1 MTTSRDLRIIA
12 QAASATSGENP
23 YTKLL
28 YEGMATRPVRI
39 IPYTRHAVATQ
50 SPDVIHIHWPEF
62 LVRWDAGHATM
73 IADVLKEYLL
83 LKAAKARGARIVWTA
98 HDLGAHDRPNAGR
111 VYHWFLKRF
120 NRMVDLIISLS
131 PSALDSVRKR
141 FPDLADTPA
150 RVVLH
155 SHYIGYY
162 PPEPVT
168 TPTRQDATRPLT
180 FLMFGQLRRYKNVDG
195 LLRAFQDRAQARA
208 LDGVQDG
215 ARGERLVIAG
225 EIRGTSTYRDEIH
238 ALAQMPG
245 VDFVEGRIDDADVAG
260 LHARADVVVLPY
272 DLGTALHSGAA
283 ILALSLNTPVV
294 ARDTPTM
301 RDLQAIVGAEWLGLF
316 VGGPD
321 AALEAA
327 VALRAKP
334 RSAAPDLSRMDPERL
349 ARETVE
355 AYTAIAVHK
364 RASS

>member
-1 MTTSRDLRIIA
+1 
-12 QAASATSGENP
+12 
-23 YTKLL
+23 
-28 YEGMATRPVRI
+28 
-39 IPYTRHAVATQ
+39 
-50 SPDVIHIHWPEF
+50 
-62 LVRWDAGHATM
+62 
-73 IADVLKEYLL
+73 
-83 LKAAKARGARIVWTA
+83 
-98 HDLGAHDRPNAGR
+98 
-111 VYHWFLKRF
+111 
-120 NRMVDLIISLS
+120 
-131 PSALDSVRKR
+131 
-141 FPDLADTPA
+141 
-150 RVVLH
+150 
-155 SHYIGYY
+155 
-162 PPEPVT
+162 
-168 TPTRQDATRPLT
+168 
-180 FLMFGQLRRYKNVDG
+180 MFGQLRRYKNVDG
-195 LLRAFQDRAQARA
+195 LLRAFQARAQ
-208 LDGVQDG
+208 DS

-301 RDLQAIVGAEWLGLF
+301 RDLQAVVGAEWLGLF

-327 VALRAKP
+327 VALHAKP